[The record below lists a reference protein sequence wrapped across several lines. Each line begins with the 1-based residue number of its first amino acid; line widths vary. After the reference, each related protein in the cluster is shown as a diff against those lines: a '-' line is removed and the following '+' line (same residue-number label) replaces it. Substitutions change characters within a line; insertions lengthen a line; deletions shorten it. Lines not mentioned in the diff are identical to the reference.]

1 MENNNKN
8 SNPTFSRQ
16 SSSPSSPSLPPLPL
30 PPFRGIFCVPRRPRE
45 GSALRGTWGA
55 WGRIAREVE
64 TTILREPRLITPGA
78 SLAGGDQEQS
88 KCQTAARSHPSGA
101 IRLSPFAGRSGRSG
115 RSGEVQVVDR
125 GFRSPEDLPPPDSQ
139 FLRVARDKRFQE
151 VPRQDPELP
160 SRHVSWE
167 DRGRAAV

>member
-16 SSSPSSPSLPPLPL
+16 SSFPRSPSLPPLPL
-30 PPFRGIFCVPRRPRE
+30 PPFWGIFCVPKRPME
-45 GSALRGTWGA
+45 GPALRTGLGGFRGA
-55 WGRIAREVE
+55 LHGR
-64 TTILREPRLITPGA
+64 LGQPSSGEPRLITPGA

-115 RSGEVQVVDR
+115 EVQVVDR

-139 FLRVARDKRFQE
+139 FLRVARDKGFQE

>member
-1 MENNNKN
+1 MEG
-8 SNPTFSRQ
+8 PALRTGLGGFRGALHGRLGQ
-16 SSSPSSPSLPPLPL
+16 PSS
-30 PPFRGIFCVPRRPRE
+30 G
-45 GSALRGTWGA
+45 
-55 WGRIAREVE
+55 
-64 TTILREPRLITPGA
+64 EPRLITPGA

-88 KCQTAARSHPSGA
+88 KSQTAARSHPSGA
-101 IRLSPFAGRSGRSG
+101 IRLSPFAGRSG

-139 FLRVARDKRFQE
+139 FLRVARDKGFQE